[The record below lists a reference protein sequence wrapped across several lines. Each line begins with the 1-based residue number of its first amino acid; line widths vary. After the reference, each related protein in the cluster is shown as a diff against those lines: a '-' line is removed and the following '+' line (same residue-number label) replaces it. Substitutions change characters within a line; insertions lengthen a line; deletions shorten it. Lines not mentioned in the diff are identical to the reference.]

1 MCGREST
8 VQDLFEPMYQTE
20 SECRM
25 IKRERLRG
33 SLFFFGIFAL
43 LAYGVFVLIRPFFNI
58 IAVALFTVLMLKPV
72 YGYLLHRKWLRGRR
86 RLATTLTVLGFIL
99 LLVVPLIWLGSVVIS
114 SASNFFE
121 YVGSE
126 GARSS
131 LGEMLAEAENFMD
144 GILPAVG
151 GIEFDRE
158 AVLSWLIGLVTGAAG
173 WLANLA
179 VSLGTSIPQLMVT
192 GILFLALVVTLLP
205 AYDDIIARL
214 QELSPLD
221 VDISQRYIHKAT
233 VMVISMI
240 KGIFLIAI
248 IQGLVMGLFFRLANL
263 PFTWFLTILSMAFA
277 IIPAVGISFIVL
289 PLAAILFLLGN
300 TQDALIVLFGFY
312 GVVNWIDTLLR
323 PKLVSREAYFN
334 FALILLS
341 VFGGMAVAGVLG
353 IIYGP
358 VLMILFLTSIEIYA
372 EHYGRARQAAELES
386 VEAEDG
392 VVEGESPAEAPV

>member
-72 YGYLLHRKWLRGRR
+72 YGYLLRRKWLRGRR

-99 LLVVPLIWLGSVVIS
+99 LLVVPLILLGSLVIS
-114 SASNFFE
+114 SARSFFE
-121 YVGSE
+121 YAGSE

-131 LGEMLAEAENFMD
+131 LGNMLAGVENYKDSF
-144 GILPAVG
+144 PAIRD
-151 GIEFDRE
+151 IELDRE
-158 AVLSWLIGLVTGAAG
+158 ALLNGLIGLAKGAAG

-240 KGIFLIAI
+240 KGVFLIAI
-248 IQGLVMGLFFRLANL
+248 IQGLVMGLFFWLANI

-323 PKLVSREAYFN
+323 PRLVSREAYFN

-341 VFGGMAVAGVLG
+341 IFGGMTVAGVLG
-353 IIYGP
+353 IVYGP

-372 EHYGRARQAAELES
+372 EHYGRARQATELES

-392 VVEGESPAEAPV
+392 VVEGESPAEALV

>member
-1 MCGREST
+1 
-8 VQDLFEPMYQTE
+8 
-20 SECRM
+20 M

-33 SLFFFGIFAL
+33 SIFFFGIFAL

-58 IAVALFTVLMLKPV
+58 IAVAFFTILMLKPV
-72 YGYLLHRKWLRGRR
+72 YNYLLGRKWLRGRR

-99 LLVVPLIWLGSVVIS
+99 LLVIPLIWLGSLVIN

-121 YVGSE
+121 YVSSE
-126 GARSS
+126 GARTS
-131 LGEMLAEAENFMD
+131 LGEMLADAEGFVGSIVP
-144 GILPAVG
+144 GIG
-151 GIEFDRE
+151 DIEFDRE
-158 AVLSWLIGLVTGAAG
+158 AFLSWLIGLATGAAG

-179 VSLGTSIPQLMVT
+179 VSLGASIPQLLAT

-205 AYDDIIARL
+205 AYDDLIARL

-248 IQGLVMGLFFRLANL
+248 IQGLAMGFFFWLANI

-300 TQDALIVLFGFY
+300 TGGALIVLFGFY

-353 IIYGP
+353 IVYGP
-358 VLMILFLTSIEIYA
+358 VLMILFLTSIDIYA
-372 EHYGRARQAAELES
+372 EYYGHAREAAELER
-386 VEAEDG
+386 VEAEDK
-392 VVEGESPAEAPV
+392 VLEGESAAEAAV

>member
-1 MCGREST
+1 MTR
-8 VQDLFEPMYQTE
+8 
-20 SECRM
+20 
-25 IKRERLRG
+25 RERLRG
-33 SLFFFGIFAL
+33 SIFFFGIFAL

-72 YGYLLHRKWLRGRR
+72 YDYLLRRKWLRGRR

-99 LLVVPLIWLGSVVIS
+99 LLIIPLVWLGSVVIS
-114 SASNFFE
+114 SATNFFQ
-121 YVGSE
+121 YVSSE

-131 LGEMLAEAENFMD
+131 LGDMLTDAENNVNRT
-144 GILPAVG
+144 IPAISD
-151 GIEFDRE
+151 IEVDRE
-158 AVLSWLIGLVTGAAG
+158 AFLNWLTGLARGAAA
-173 WLANLA
+173 WLASLA
-179 VSLGTSIPQLMVT
+179 VSLGTTIPQLMVT
-192 GILFLALVVTLLP
+192 AILFLVLVVTLLP
-205 AYDDIIARL
+205 AYDNLIARL

-240 KGIFLIAI
+240 KGVFLIAI
-248 IQGLVMGLFFRLANL
+248 IQGLVMGFFFWLANI
-263 PFTWFLTILSMAFA
+263 PFTLFLTILSMAFA

-312 GVVNWIDTLLR
+312 GVANWIDTLLR

-341 VFGGMAVAGVLG
+341 IFGGMAVAGLLG
-353 IIYGP
+353 IVYGP
-358 VLMILFLTSIEIYA
+358 VLMILFLTSIDIYA
-372 EHYGRARQAAELES
+372 EYYGHAREAAELES
-386 VEAEDG
+386 VEAEDK
-392 VVEGESPAEAPV
+392 VLEDESVAEAAV